1 MGHVACKGHMRNT
14 HKIVVGRFVVE
25 RPLGQTMRRWEDISC
40 RSERLQLAQD
50 KDLIMVL
57 KVRMS

>member
-1 MGHVACKGHMRNT
+1 MRNT
-14 HKIVVGRFVVE
+14 HIIVVGMFLVE
-25 RPLGQTMRRWEDISC
+25 RPLGQTMRGWEDISC
-40 RSERLQLAQD
+40 SSEVLQLAQD